1 VSKVRPTS
9 IKTPILQLDQVR
21 KVFSGDLFKSAQVAL
36 AGLSHELYPGRC
48 SGLLGPNGAGKTTA
62 IRLILGLVAPSSGR
76 VLFNGRPLSTASK
89 QFIGYMPD
97 TSKLPGS
104 LQVGEVLRHQL
115 LLFASP
121 HAASARQRQLCVEA
135 TLAAV
140 GLSEHA
146 SKRISRLSK
155 GMARRLA
162 WAQATI
168 HRPQLLILDEP
179 ASGLDPL
186 ARRAMLGWIQ
196 AEKVRGTTILLC
208 THELTQV
215 TALCDDYLVLRR
227 GELVASG
234 TIAASTGFA
243 LHVSGLDEAGLSRLA
258 ASEELPPWRA
268 LRQDGFLVEL
278 GFVDYDGAAMWALAL
293 LRKGYVV
300 TRFADDQRVIEE
312 QLLSYFVGGE

>member
-1 VSKVRPTS
+1 VSKVQPMP
-9 IKTPILQLDQVR
+9 IEAPILQLDQVR
-21 KVFSGDLFKSAQVAL
+21 KVFRGDLFKPAHVAL
-36 AGLSHELYPGRC
+36 AGLSHMLYPGHC
-48 SGLLGPNGAGKTTA
+48 TGLLGPNGAGKTTA
-62 IRLILGLVAPSSGR
+62 IRLILGLVGPSSGR
-76 VLFNGRPLSTASK
+76 VLFRGHPLSTADK

-97 TSKLPGS
+97 TAKLPGS

-115 LLFASP
+115 LLFAPP
-121 HAASARQRQLCVEA
+121 HAASAKQRQLCVDA

-140 GLSEHA
+140 GLSDHA
-146 SKRISRLSK
+146 GQRINRLSK

-179 ASGLDPL
+179 ASGLDPVG
-186 ARRAMLGWIQ
+186 RRAMLGWIE
-196 AEKVRGTTILLC
+196 AEKARGTTILLC

-215 TALCDDYLVLRR
+215 TTLCDDYLVLRR

-234 TIAASTGFA
+234 VIAASTGFV
-243 LHVSGLDEAGLSRLA
+243 LHASGLDAGGLNRLA

-278 GFVDYDGAAMWALAL
+278 GFADYDGAAMWALAL

-300 TRFADDQRVIEE
+300 TRFTDDHRVIEE